1 MREFSVT
8 TQKRSQLVYITEL
21 VRSALGELDGAGAAL
36 VYVPHTTAGV
46 TINEHADPALVADL
60 ENALEAVVR
69 DEWPWRHDD
78 QDGPNAPSHARATL
92 VGSSVTIPLRDDG
105 SLALGTWQG
114 IFFCEFDGPRERSVY
129 VSVLR

>member
-1 MREFSVT
+1 MHEIRVRT
-8 TQKRSQLVYITEL
+8 ARRSHVVDISNE
-21 VRSALGELDGAGAAL
+21 VRDAIVGAEGSAVL

-46 TINEHADPALVADL
+46 TINEHVDPELVADL

-69 DEWPWRHDD
+69 DDWPWRHDD
-78 QDGPNAPSHARATL
+78 QDGPNAPSHVRATL

-114 IFFCEFDGPRERSVY
+114 IFLCEFDGPRDRSVY